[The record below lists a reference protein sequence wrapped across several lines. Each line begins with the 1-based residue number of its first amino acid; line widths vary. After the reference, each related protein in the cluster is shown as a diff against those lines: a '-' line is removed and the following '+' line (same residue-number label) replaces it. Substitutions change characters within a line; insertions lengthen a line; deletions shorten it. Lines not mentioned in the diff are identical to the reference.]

1 MSWWQDIDDHLCFKI
16 KKYAEIFVSV
26 IGWNIYFIYWK
37 YRWHG
42 KPWCTDIS
50 VKYVDDCIG
59 GYMISF
65 TNTFKCF
72 KWLFKILQNTINGS
86 WRDPFR
92 SKSKRIGFIK
102 SLVACRTSVTSGM
115 IINETRGSGN
125 NRMFYF
131 LIYVIDNFS
140 CSGLANRATLFSV
153 YKFQDNMDTIFSM
166 EDIVM
171 FNDVTINTKYF

>member
-1 MSWWQDIDDHLCFKI
+1 MI
-16 KKYAEIFVSV
+16 IFVS
-26 IGWNIYFIYWK
+26 K
-37 YRWHG
+37 
-42 KPWCTDIS
+42 
-50 VKYVDDCIG
+50 
-59 GYMISF
+59 
-65 TNTFKCF
+65 
-72 KWLFKILQNTINGS
+72 
-86 WRDPFR
+86 
-92 SKSKRIGFIK
+92 SKSMQRYLFLSSVGTYTSSIESTDGMGSLGVLIYLSNMLMTVLVDIWYLSPTLLNVSNGFLRSCRTK